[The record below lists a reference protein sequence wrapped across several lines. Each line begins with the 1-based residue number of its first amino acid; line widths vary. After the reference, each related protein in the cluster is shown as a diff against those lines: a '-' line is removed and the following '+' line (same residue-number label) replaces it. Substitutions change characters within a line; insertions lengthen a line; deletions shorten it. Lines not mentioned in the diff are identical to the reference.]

1 MMVAIL
7 TVAFDSLE
15 NNDENPGRN
24 EMDKLAN
31 AMSVETPRLESKM
44 LIKELN
50 LYIEKLTSLSVES
63 VVKENAVLSLQM
75 DQ

>member
-1 MMVAIL
+1 
-7 TVAFDSLE
+7 
-15 NNDENPGRN
+15 
-24 EMDKLAN
+24 MDKLAN